1 MGCSFM
7 LILHTDTQAGLS
19 YNPKKVVVGIRPL
32 SRRSCK
38 SPFFRLV
45 DATVDVDCL
54 LFLVPLFSNLKM
66 LRLSPN
72 EAYPTSD
79 VDFIDCWN

>member
-1 MGCSFM
+1 M
-7 LILHTDTQAGLS
+7 LILHSDTDSWIELQS
-19 YNPKKVVVGIRPL
+19 EEVVVGIRPL